1 MKFPSEGLWRA
12 YLALAFGVICIG
24 TSAIFVKIANL
35 PGLVSAFYR
44 VLIAATALLLLYLFR
59 GEKNLPSPSDWGWV
73 VLGSLFF
80 ALDLAL
86 WNTSILLTSAAV
98 STLLA
103 NNSPIW
109 VGLGTM
115 LIFGEKLSQKY
126 WLGLAVALS
135 GMILIVGGRAVQ
147 ELRFNS
153 GDLLAIATSFCY
165 AGYMLV
171 TQKARGRMDTVTLNT
186 FTMLICTLL
195 LLPANL
201 LSSQILTGFSL
212 NTWLALI
219 GLGLVPQFAGWL
231 VINYAIGHLPAAH
244 VSVTLLGQVLV
255 TAILGFLL
263 LSESPSPA
271 DIIGGVLVLAGIYLV
286 NQRGQIREKL
296 SESKKSLVG
305 EAG

>member
-1 MKFPSEGLWRA
+1 MKPSSLSPWRA
-12 YLALAFGVICIG
+12 YFALAVGVICIG
-24 TSAIFVKIANL
+24 TSAIFVKIANV

-44 VLIAATALLLLYLFR
+44 VLFAGIALFSLYLFR
-59 GEKNLPSPSDWGWV
+59 RKKRLPSPPDLGWI

-103 NNSPIW
+103 NNSPLW
-109 VGLGTM
+109 VGLGAM
-115 LIFGEKLSQKY
+115 LLFRERLSQKY
-126 WLGLAVALS
+126 WLGLTIALT
-135 GMILIVGGRAVQ
+135 GMVLIVGGKAVQ
-147 ELRFNS
+147 ELRFNT

-171 TQKARGRMDTVTLNT
+171 TQKARSRMDTLTLNT
-186 FTMLICTLL
+186 FTMLACTLL

-201 LSSQILTGFSL
+201 FSSQMLTGFSL
-212 NTWLALI
+212 RTWLALV
-219 GLGLVPQFAGWL
+219 GLGLVPQFVGWL
-231 VINYAIGHLPAAH
+231 VINYAMGHLPAAR

-263 LSESPSPA
+263 LRESPSLA
-271 DIIGGVLVLAGIYLV
+271 DIAGGLLVLAGIYLV
-286 NQRGQIREKL
+286 NQQGKT
-296 SESKKSLVG
+296 
-305 EAG
+305 